1 MTIYYR
7 LVPAS
12 QHGSASGAMTAERPI
27 EIESYARD
35 GVFCDTDDNLFAVSL
50 DGDDQQLLRLSFNL
64 QSVMLDDQHDK
75 DGDE

>member
-1 MTIYYR
+1 
-7 LVPAS
+7 
-12 QHGSASGAMTAERPI
+12 MTAERPI

-50 DGDDQQLLRLSFNL
+50 DGDQQLLRLSFNL
-64 QSVMLDDQHDK
+64 QSAMLGDQHDK